1 MSKRHQ
7 SDYDDVTTA
16 RCERA
21 LVTLLGDIGPWS
33 QRIYLVGGLAPRYIV
48 GSLPEGARPHVGTTD
63 VDLVIGL
70 ALGDESPEAYRT
82 LENNLKKGGF
92 RAESSFR
99 WIKNVEGVNVVVEFL
114 CETDQVVPGKI
125 YKPKEGTGSG
135 LGAFN
140 VRGAQLV
147 TRDYVVCPIEAPRL
161 DDGGL
166 SRVEVR
172 VANILSYAVLK
183 ILAFQD
189 RHENKD
195 SYDLVYCL
203 LNFGEGPHDAG
214 RVAASSAIL
223 NDTQVRESLQLL
235 AERFESVDHD
245 GPRAYGTFLAEEGDT
260 DEAARLQQE
269 AVAAVRDFLQALGT
283 R

>member
-1 MSKRHQ
+1 LSRQHQ
-7 SDYDDVTTA
+7 SDYDEETTA

-33 QRIYLVGGLAPRYIV
+33 KRVYLAGGLAPRYIV

-70 ALGDESPEAYRT
+70 AVEDESDEAYRT
-82 LENNLKKGGF
+82 LETNLKKAGF
-92 RAESSFR
+92 TAQNSFR
-99 WIKNVEGVNVVVEFL
+99 WSKEVQGATIIVEFL
-114 CETDQVVPGKI
+114 CETDQVEAGRI
-125 YKPKEGTGSG
+125 FKPKQGTGSG

-147 TRDYVVCPIEAPRL
+147 TRDYIEREIEAERL
-161 DDGGL
+161 DAGGR
-166 SRVEVR
+166 SRVAVR
-172 VANILSYAVLK
+172 VANILAYTVLK

-203 LNFGEGPHDAG
+203 LNFGDGPQDAG
-214 RVAASSAIL
+214 LAAARSAIYA
-223 NDTQVRESLQLL
+223 DAQVPDALRLL
-235 AERFESVDHD
+235 AERFASADND
-245 GPRAYGTFLAEEGDT
+245 GPHAYAGFLAEDGDE
-260 DEAARLQQE
+260 DKAARLRQE
-269 AVAAVRDFLQALGT
+269 AVAVVRTFLAAAGL
-283 R
+283 

>member
-1 MSKRHQ
+1 LSKRHH
-7 SDYDDVTTA
+7 SDYDEVTTG

-33 QRIYLVGGLAPRYIV
+33 ERVYLAGGLAPRYIV

-70 ALGDESPEAYRT
+70 ALEDESPEAYRT
-82 LENNLKKGGF
+82 LENNLKNAGF
-92 RAESSFR
+92 KAETSFR
-99 WIKNVEGVNVVVEFL
+99 WKKNVEGVTVTVEFL
-114 CETDQVVPGKI
+114 CETDQVEPGKI
-125 YKPKEGTGSG
+125 FKPKEGTGSG

-147 TRDYVVCPIEAPRL
+147 TRDYIEREIEADRF
-161 DDGGL
+161 DDGGR
-166 SRVEVR
+166 SQVVVR
-172 VANILSYAVLK
+172 VADILSYTVLK

-203 LNFGEGPHDAG
+203 LNFGDGPEHAGRAAAQSAIRGDAQVHDA
-214 RVAASSAIL
+214 
-223 NDTQVRESLQLL
+223 LQLL
-235 AERFESVDHD
+235 AARFESTDQD
-245 GPRAYGTFLAEEGDT
+245 GPRAYGVFLAEDGDEE
-260 DEAARLQQE
+260 EAARLRQE
-269 AVAAVRDFLQALGT
+269 AVAVVREFLGACN
-283 R
+283 